1 VSHSEATNGPTDR
14 AAETGGQPLKK
25 WAYYPGCVA
34 EFSSKE
40 LDATTKALAPML
52 GIELVPMPAA
62 TCCGAG
68 DIAEARPNLYLTL
81 NIRIMSQAE
90 EMGHDVLTICNVCTL
105 NLRRANKMVK
115 DDPLLLEAVNEELV
129 KAGARPYEGTKEVT
143 HLLWYIS
150 TEEGLA
156 LLEERGPRGL
166 KGLRVA
172 PYYGCQLLRPS
183 SVMGFED
190 PDKPQSM
197 ERLIRALGG
206 VVADYEAKSKCCG
219 FPIILARQQVALRE
233 SHVAL
238 SQARDAGADCMV
250 TPCPLCHLAMDAY
263 QRKAEALNG
272 TEYNMPVL
280 HLPQLIGLSLGLSP
294 ETMQFRRHMVPVDR
308 VLEQVGVA

>member
-1 VSHSEATNGPTDR
+1 MR
-14 AAETGGQPLKK
+14 QF
-25 WAYYPGCVA
+25 AYYPGCVA

-40 LDATTKALAPML
+40 LNATTKALAPL
-52 GIELVPMPAA
+52 LDIELVPMPAA

-68 DIAEARPNLYLTL
+68 DIAEAKPNLYLTL
-81 NIRIMSQAE
+81 NVRILSEAE

-115 DDPLLLEAVNEELV
+115 ENPRLLEQVNGELV
-129 KAGARPYEGTKEVT
+129 KAGSRPYSGSVDVT

-156 LLEERGPRGL
+156 QLEKQGPRGL
-166 KGLRVA
+166 NGLRVA

-206 VVADYEAKSKCCG
+206 EVADYDAKTKCCG
-219 FPIILARQQVALRE
+219 FPIILAREQVALKE

-263 QRKAEALNG
+263 QRKAELLND

-280 HLPQLIGLSLGLSP
+280 HLPQLLGLALG
-294 ETMQFRRHMVPVDR
+294 MGQDVLQFKRHMVSLDR
-308 VLEQVGVA
+308 VLETVGA

>member
-1 VSHSEATNGPTDR
+1 MAR
-14 AAETGGQPLKK
+14 QF
-25 WAYYPGCVA
+25 AYYPGCIA

-40 LDATTKALAPML
+40 LNTTTKALAPML
-52 GIELVPMPAA
+52 DIELVPMPAA

-68 DIAEARPNLYLTL
+68 DIAEAKPNLYLTL
-81 NIRIMSQAE
+81 NVRILSEAE

-115 DDPLLLEAVNEELV
+115 EDPRLLEQVNGELV
-129 KAGARPYEGTKEVT
+129 KAGSRPYSGGVDVT

-156 LLEERGPRGL
+156 MLERQGPRGL
-166 KGLRVA
+166 NGLRVA

-206 VVADYEAKSKCCG
+206 EVADYDAKTKCCG
-219 FPIILARQQVALRE
+219 FPIILAREQVALKE

-263 QRKAEALNG
+263 QRKAEAANG

-280 HLPQLIGLSLGLSP
+280 HLPQLLGLALGLP
-294 ETMQFRRHMVPVDR
+294 QEAMQFKRHMVPVDR
-308 VLEQVGVA
+308 VLETVGV

>member
-1 VSHSEATNGPTDR
+1 MAR
-14 AAETGGQPLKK
+14 QF
-25 WAYYPGCVA
+25 AYYPGCVA

-40 LDATTKALAPML
+40 LNATTKALAPML
-52 GIELVPMPAA
+52 DIELVPMPAA

-68 DIAEARPNLYLTL
+68 DIAEAKPNLYLTL
-81 NIRIMSQAE
+81 NVRILSEAE

-105 NLRRANKMVK
+105 NLRRANKLVK
-115 DDPLLLEAVNEELV
+115 EDPRLLEQVNGELV
-129 KAGARPYEGTKEVT
+129 KAGSRPYSGSVEVT

-156 LLEERGPRGL
+156 QLEKQGPKGL
-166 KGLRVA
+166 NGLRVA

-190 PDKPQSM
+190 PDQPQSL

-206 VVADYEAKSKCCG
+206 EVADYDSKTKCCG
-219 FPIILARQQVALRE
+219 FPIILAREQVALKE

-238 SQARDAGADCMV
+238 AGARDAGADCMV

-263 QRKAEALNG
+263 QRKAESLND

-280 HLPQLIGLSLGLSP
+280 HLPQLLGLALGMP
-294 ETMQFRRHMVPVDR
+294 TETMQFKRHMVPVDR
-308 VLEQVGVA
+308 VLETVGA

>member
-1 VSHSEATNGPTDR
+1 VPR
-14 AAETGGQPLKK
+14 KF
-25 WAYYPGCVA
+25 AYYPGCIA

-40 LDATTKALAPML
+40 LNATTQALAPML
-52 GIELVPMPAA
+52 DIELVPMPGA

-68 DIAEARPNLYLTL
+68 DIAEAKPNLYLTL
-81 NIRIMSQAE
+81 NVRILSEAE

-115 DDPLLLEAVNEELV
+115 EDPRLLEQVNGELV
-129 KAGARPYEGTKEVT
+129 KAGSRPYSGSVDVT

-156 LLEERGPRGL
+156 QLEKQGPRGL
-166 KGLRVA
+166 NGLRVA

-206 VVADYEAKSKCCG
+206 EVADYEGKTKCCG
-219 FPIILARQQVALRE
+219 FPIILAREQVALKE

-238 SQARDAGADCMV
+238 AGARDAGADCMV

-263 QRKAEALNG
+263 QRKAELAND

-280 HLPQLIGLSLGLSP
+280 HLPQLLGLALGLGQDV
-294 ETMQFRRHMVPVDR
+294 MQFKRHMVPLDG
-308 VLEQVGVA
+308 VLATVGG

>member
-1 VSHSEATNGPTDR
+1 VAR
-14 AAETGGQPLKK
+14 QF
-25 WAYYPGCVA
+25 AYYPGCIA

-40 LDATTKALAPML
+40 LNTTTKALAPML
-52 GIELVPMPAA
+52 DIELVPMPAA

-68 DIAEARPNLYLTL
+68 DIAEAKPNLYLTL
-81 NIRIMSQAE
+81 NVRILSEAE

-115 DDPLLLEAVNEELV
+115 EDPRLLEQVNGELV
-129 KAGARPYEGTKEVT
+129 KAGSRPYSGGVEVT

-156 LLEERGPRGL
+156 MLERQGPRGL
-166 KGLRVA
+166 NGLRVA

-206 VVADYEAKSKCCG
+206 EVADYDAKTKCCG
-219 FPIILARQQVALRE
+219 FPIILAREQVALKE

-263 QRKAEALNG
+263 QRKAEAANG

-280 HLPQLIGLSLGLSP
+280 HLPQLLGLALGLP
-294 ETMQFRRHMVPVDR
+294 QEAMQFKRHMVPVDR
-308 VLEQVGVA
+308 VLETVGV

>member
-1 VSHSEATNGPTDR
+1 MAR
-14 AAETGGQPLKK
+14 QF
-25 WAYYPGCVA
+25 AYYPGCIA

-40 LDATTKALAPML
+40 LNATTHALAPML
-52 GIELVPMPAA
+52 DIELVPMPGA

-68 DIAEARPNLYLTL
+68 DIAQAKPNLYLTL
-81 NIRIMSQAE
+81 NVRILSEAE
-90 EMGHDVLTICNVCTL
+90 GLGHDILTICNVCTL

-115 DDPLLLEAVNEELV
+115 EDSRLLEQVNGELV
-129 KAGARPYEGTKEVT
+129 KAGSRPYTGTVDVT

-156 LLEERGPRGL
+156 MLEKQGPRGL
-166 KGLRVA
+166 NGLRVA

-206 VVADYEAKSKCCG
+206 EVADYDGKTTCCG
-219 FPIILARQQVALRE
+219 FPIVLAREQVALKE

-238 SQARDAGADCMV
+238 SGARDAGADCMV

-263 QRKAEALNG
+263 QRKAEVLNG

-280 HLPQLIGLSLGLSP
+280 HLPQLLGLGLGMSNDI
-294 ETMQFRRHMVPVDR
+294 MQFKRHMVPVDK
-308 VLEQVGVA
+308 VLETVGAR